1 MKKTN
6 QKTLNIFK
14 SSKFIPEKY
23 REDLKNVEEEYKSI
37 GYRDAK
43 VVSDTV
49 ITVDPN
55 TLEIVV
61 TIEEGK
67 PYYLGD
73 ITFTGNS
80 VFSTEVLERVFRSE
94 EHTSELQ
101 SRGHLVCRLLL
112 EKKKQINR
120 RT

>member
-1 MKKTN
+1 M
-6 QKTLNIFK
+6 
-14 SSKFIPEKY
+14 
-23 REDLKNVEEEYKSI
+23 KNVEEEYKSI

-80 VFSTEVLERVFRSE
+80 VFHRSFRKSICLSKGDRYDAVGINKRISGSE
-94 EHTSELQ
+94 KDDDLQ
-101 SRGHLVCRLLL
+101 TLYMDQGYLFANLIPI
-112 EKKKQINR
+112 EKMFKTIQLI
-120 RT
+120 